1 MNFLD
6 LKKTSFITCM
16 SMYYFLMFIK
26 LRYNK
31 WSTDRT
37 LLIQIHIHVQVL
49 VNTARRISIW

>member
-1 MNFLD
+1 
-6 LKKTSFITCM
+6 
-16 SMYYFLMFIK
+16 MYYFLMFIK